1 MLLVSLTSEIFWW
14 FVCVKKREASALTV
28 VFLSRSGTPSPIV
41 SCTSGRKHAL
51 SGLEWVM
58 YACKANVRRTS
69 APTRTTQ
76 SCVVRLLSIT
86 LMLVSSTF
94 LLSSNSSLAR
104 HSQVSFSGSG
114 RVFRLSSHFAILYFF
129 SFSFLF

>member
-1 MLLVSLTSEIFWW
+1 
-14 FVCVKKREASALTV
+14 
-28 VFLSRSGTPSPIV
+28 
-41 SCTSGRKHAL
+41 
-51 SGLEWVM
+51 
-58 YACKANVRRTS
+58 
-69 APTRTTQ
+69 
-76 SCVVRLLSIT
+76 VRLLSIT

-129 SFSFLF
+129 SFSFLFWRPLEHLIFGLLYSSRFIINKRGSRR